1 MKISKEPKTHTLLV
15 VDDEFSVRE
24 SLKIVLKDNFK
35 LSFAS
40 NGEEALQHFDESP
53 HHLIL
58 LDIIMPKIDGIE
70 VLKKIRKIDPAI
82 PVIMLTA
89 TKTIKSAVEA
99 MKLGATDYITKPFD
113 VDEIFLL
120 IKRALEKQEL
130 DREIKSLRW
139 EVKKKFGFNNILVGK
154 SPTMNE
160 VYSKIEQIADTKTTV
175 LITGESGTGKELV
188 AKALHYNSSRR
199 HKPFIA
205 INCAAIPETL
215 IESELFGH
223 ERGAFTDARTRRLG
237 QFEMA
242 NSGTLFL
249 DEIADLSPAT
259 QAKLLRVIQEKE
271 FLRLGGTQTVR
282 VDIRLISATNKNLEK
297 AVKEKF
303 FREDLYYRIN
313 VVSIYLPPLRK
324 RKEDIIPLFNHF
336 LSKKSEEEN
345 KEPKVFSKE
354 AIEGLLK
361 HSWPGNI
368 RELENVI
375 EQVVTLTQGQVI
387 QYENLPD
394 KLTQDIRTNTLRD
407 ETLSGHISFENALLE
422 FEKDILLS
430 ALKKTNFVQTHAASL
445 LGISRR
451 ILKYKMDTLGLSL
464 PEVEESRTRLEH
476 Y

>member
-1 MKISKEPKTHTLLV
+1 MKISKEPKAHKLLI

-24 SLKIVLKDNFK
+24 SLKLVLKDDFK

-40 NGEEALQHFDESP
+40 DGEEALQRFDENP
-53 HHLIL
+53 HHLVL
-58 LDIIMPKIDGIE
+58 LDIIMPKLDGIE
-70 VLKKIRKIDPAI
+70 VLKKIRETDPTI

-113 VDEIFLL
+113 VDEISLL

-324 RKEDIIPLFNHF
+324 RKEDLIPLFNHF

-345 KEPKVFSKE
+345 KEPKIFSKE
-354 AIEGLLK
+354 AIERLLK

-394 KLTQDIRTNTLRD
+394 KLTRDIRTNALRD

-422 FEKDILLS
+422 FEKDVLLS

-451 ILKYKMDTLGLSL
+451 ILKYKMDTLGLSS
-464 PEVEESRTRLEH
+464 PEGEESGTRLEPH
-476 Y
+476 

>member
-1 MKISKEPKTHTLLV
+1 MKISKGPKTHKILI

-24 SLKIVLKDNFK
+24 SLKLVLKDDYK

-40 NGEEALQHFDESP
+40 EGEEALLRFDEGSP
-53 HHLIL
+53 HLVL
-58 LDIIMPKIDGIE
+58 LDIIMPKKDGIE
-70 VLKKIRKIDPAI
+70 VLKKIRETDPNI

-89 TKTIKSAVEA
+89 TKTVKSAVEA
-99 MKLGATDYITKPFD
+99 MKLGASDYITKPFD
-113 VDEIFLL
+113 IDEIFLL

-130 DREIKSLRW
+130 DREVKSLRW
-139 EVKKKFGFNNILVGK
+139 EVKKKFGLNNIFVGK
-154 SPTMNE
+154 SPSMNE

-175 LITGESGTGKELV
+175 LVTGESGTGKELV

-242 NSGTLFL
+242 NTGTLFL

-271 FLRLGGTQTVR
+271 FLRLGGTQTVK

-297 AVKEKF
+297 AVKEKL

-313 VVSIYLPPLRK
+313 VVSIFLPPLRK
-324 RKEDIIPLFNHF
+324 RKEDLIPLLNHF
-336 LSKKSEEEN
+336 LLKKSDEEN

-354 AIEGLLK
+354 AIDRLLK

-375 EQVVTLTQGQVI
+375 EQVVTLTQGNVI

-394 KLTQDIRTNTLRD
+394 KLTQDIRTNTLRN

-451 ILKYKMDTLGLSL
+451 ILKYKMDTLGLSS
-464 PEVEESRTRLEH
+464 PETEESMTSLEH

>member
-1 MKISKEPKTHTLLV
+1 
-15 VDDEFSVRE
+15 
-24 SLKIVLKDNFK
+24 
-35 LSFAS
+35 
-40 NGEEALQHFDESP
+40 
-53 HHLIL
+53 
-58 LDIIMPKIDGIE
+58 MPKIDGIE
-70 VLKKIRKIDPAI
+70 VLKKIRETDPTI

-89 TKTIKSAVEA
+89 TKTIKSAVDA
-99 MKLGATDYITKPFD
+99 MKLGATDYVTKPFD
-113 VDEIFLL
+113 VDEISLL
-120 IKRALEKQEL
+120 IKRALEKQAL

-139 EVKKKFGFNNILVGK
+139 EVKKKFGLNNIFIGK

-175 LITGESGTGKELV
+175 LVTGESGTGKELV

-271 FLRLGGTQTVR
+271 FLRLGGTQTVK

-297 AVKEKF
+297 AVKENL

-324 RKEDIIPLFNHF
+324 RKEDLIPLFNHF

-345 KEPKVFSKE
+345 KEPKIFSKE
-354 AIEGLLK
+354 AIERLLK

-375 EQVVTLTQGQVI
+375 EQVVTLTQGRVI

-394 KLTQDIRTNTLRD
+394 KLTQDIRTNTLRN

-451 ILKYKMDTLGLSL
+451 ILKYKMDTLGLSS
-464 PEVEESRTRLEH
+464 PEVEETRTSLEH